1 MDTRQRAE
9 VGQTAVARRR
19 GTSSLRIQLIHV
31 TCTRPCIFWLH
42 TYIYIYIHIQRS
54 VHRINAPPHTRMQRR
69 SSASPPPGNNSKS
82 LVINPSPL
90 PSFPRPLLTR
100 GLSASSTCPCSSF
113 SFVPSAADSSDC
125 CHFRSSF
132 RRVFANGLSRPWLT
146 FFPDDESLSLSRTED
161 SFFFFQLNFNYASTM
176 TVCMCCI

>member
-1 MDTRQRAE
+1 MALFNYAE
-9 VGQTAVARRR
+9 RNAWIRGRGPRWDKPQSLGDAERRVCE
-19 GTSSLRIQLIHV
+19 SSLSTLHARDHV
-31 TCTRPCIFWLH
+31 YSGYTR
-42 TYIYIYIHIQRS
+42 IYIYIHIQRS

-146 FFPDDESLSLSRTED
+146 FFPMTNRYRYRGRKIRF
-161 SFFFFQLNFNYASTM
+161 SFFN
-176 TVCMCCI
+176 